1 MKSLQV
7 NLKQVFAA
15 LFMAMFTMTSSVA
28 QKIDQSFFNGV
39 DELLSTHVTNGLVD
53 YAAIKKDARLNT
65 LIERAAKADLS
76 NENDK
81 TIQAFYINA
90 YNLNV
95 IHKVVANYPIK
106 SVINQSGFFDTDKIE
121 IANKKMTLNDLE
133 KEELLATFNDA
144 RYHFVLVC
152 GAVGCPPITNFA
164 YTPEK
169 LEEQLNQQASIALN
183 NNDFIKVGNGSVELS
198 EIFRWYAKDFGGSKS
213 AVINYINNY
222 RSAKISQDSKIKYY
236 NYDWNLN
243 DAGAGFG
250 NIETGGTND
259 SRYIVSSTIPEGSY
273 EFKLFNN
280 LYSQQTTNN
289 GTLENRS
296 SFFTT
301 SLSALYGLNER
312 FNIGLNTRFR
322 KVRNN
327 PLPSNAFSVFGSDT
341 PNNSRSGLTAIGPQ
355 IRYAPV
361 PKWSNFS
368 IQSSIVFPI
377 GQDLSGNSERPYIDW
392 DGITWNTQFFNDVSI
407 GTKFSLFTEFDILL
421 EDLGSLSKGRANRV
435 STPVTVIF
443 SYVPTNQLTFY
454 ALSGFSPYWQFEFDY
469 FAQFGL
475 GTKYQITPNFE
486 IELLY
491 TDFSNK
497 FLNQS
502 GGRADT
508 FNLGIRANL

>member
-1 MKSLQV
+1 MISIASTNAQSI
-7 NLKQVFAA
+7 
-15 LFMAMFTMTSSVA
+15 TSE
-28 QKIDQSFFNGV
+28 FFKEV
-39 DELLSTHVTNGLVD
+39 DGFLSTHVTNGTVN
-53 YAAIKKDARLNT
+53 YAAIQNDNT
-65 LIERAAKADLS
+65 LANLIKDIKEADLS
-76 NENDK
+76 SADAK

-90 YNLNV
+90 YNLQV
-95 IHKVVANYPIK
+95 IQKVVSSYPIK
-106 SVINQSGFFDTDKIE
+106 SVINKAGFFDTDKVI
-121 IANKKMTLNDLE
+121 IANKSMTLNELE
-133 KEELLATFNDA
+133 KEELIGSFNDA

-152 GAVGCPPITNFA
+152 GAIGCPPITDFA

-169 LEEQLNQQASIALN
+169 LEEQLEQQATIALN
-183 NNDFIKVGNGSVELS
+183 NNSFIKVGNGTVELS
-198 EIFRWYAKDFGGSKS
+198 EIFRWYAKDFGGNKE
-213 AVINYINNY
+213 AIINYINNY
-222 RSAKISQDSKIKYY
+222 RSNKISSDSKIKYY

-243 DAGAGFG
+243 DLGAGVG
-250 NIETGGTND
+250 DVETGGTNE
-259 SRYIVSSTIPEGSY
+259 SRYIVSSTIPKGSY

-280 LYSQQTTNN
+280 LYSQQNASN
-289 GTLENRS
+289 GELQSRS

-312 FNIGLNTRFR
+312 LNIGFVTRFR

-327 PLPSNAFSVFGSDT
+327 PLPSTAFSVFGSDSRA
-341 PNNSRSGLTAIGPQ
+341 NSRNGLTAFGPQ

-377 GQDLSGNSERPYIDW
+377 GENLSGDSERPYIDW
-392 DGITWNTQFFNDVSI
+392 EGITWNTQFFNDVSI
-407 GTKFSLFTEFDILL
+407 GSKFSLFTELDLLIEDI
-421 EDLGSLSKGRANRV
+421 GSASEGRANRV

-443 SYVPTNQLTFY
+443 SYVPTNKLTFY
-454 ALSGFSPYWQFEFDY
+454 ALSGYSPYWQSEFDY

-497 FLNQS
+497 FLNQT
-502 GGRADT
+502 GGQADT
-508 FNLGIRANL
+508 FNLGIRANI